1 MKASGYTNKAARSSI
16 HIIAS
21 KSRET
26 APAAAREVN
35 KLHPKIIEIK
45 PDKISNISTN
55 FESKLKMFA
64 YHLRDTP

>member
-21 KSRET
+21 KSREI

-45 PDKISNISTN
+45 PPARHPIEQTAVRVVMRM
-55 FESKLKMFA
+55 KL
-64 YHLRDTP
+64 T